1 MKKLFGILIEKLK
14 ELRGPKYNVITRK
27 QLHERSVM
35 KSKELVLP
43 VNLVKKVIESDK
55 NIKIEEIVSMLKREE
70 LKEIIGLLEVKIQT
84 LRNDQSVSPSDNNR
98 LNIQAYTEK
107 IEILNNIFRHYDL
120 YSHIYGGGERS
131 EVLRTKTYAST

>member
-14 ELRGPKYNVITRK
+14 ELRGPKYNVITR
-27 QLHERSVM
+27 QELHNRSVM

-55 NIKIEEIVSMLKREE
+55 NTKIEEIVSMLQREQI
-70 LKEIIGLLEVKIQT
+70 KEMISLLEVKIKT
-84 LRNDQSVSPSDNNR
+84 LRDDQAVAPTDNNR
-98 LNIQAYTEK
+98 LNIQAFTEK

-120 YSHIYGGGERS
+120 YNHIYNEGERS

>member
-14 ELRGPKYNVITRK
+14 GLRGPKYNVITR
-27 QLHERSVM
+27 QELHNRSVM

-43 VNLVKKVIESDK
+43 VNLVKKVIENEK
-55 NIKIEEIVSMLKREE
+55 NIIIEEIVNMLERHQ
-70 LKEIIGLLEVKIQT
+70 LKEMISLLEVKIQT
-84 LRNDQSVSPSDNNR
+84 LRDDQAVAPTDNNR
-98 LNIQAYTEK
+98 LNIQSFTEK

-120 YSHIYGGGERS
+120 YNHIYGEGERN

>member
-14 ELRGPKYNVITRK
+14 ELRGPKYNVITR
-27 QLHERSVM
+27 QELHNRSVM

-55 NIKIEEIVSMLKREE
+55 NTKIEEIVSMLERQQI
-70 LKEIIGLLEVKIQT
+70 KEMISLLEVKIKT
-84 LRNDQSVSPSDNNR
+84 LRDDQTVAPTDNNR
-98 LNIQAYTEK
+98 LNIQAFTEK

-120 YSHIYGGGERS
+120 YNHIYNEGERS